1 MSQKIA
7 AFKLA
12 DREVW
17 LGWWSLTSLEEDN
30 FQLDLWNIEKP
41 KVMGH
46 NVQEMKN
53 MELNSML
60 CLYF

>member
-1 MSQKIA
+1 MSQKMA

-17 LGWWSLTSLEEDN
+17 LGLWCLTSLEEDN

-41 KVMGH
+41 NVMDH

-53 MELNSML
+53 MGSNKK
-60 CLYF
+60 